1 MYSVILTELGISV
14 FNDGQ
19 VDKAFSFSNPVKEY
33 LAVKNKEAKL
43 NELINYL
50 AKIQRGVSVSDESLL
65 AILKKFSID
74 CHMMDSE
81 ELEKIQSAKPQIIV
95 DSGFASNLQ
104 DTLGK
109 LREFALGFSSSKVT
123 EVSQSPDLHIIQAIN
138 SLDEIDKIA
147 NGLSSRLREWYGL
160 HFPELDNM
168 IDSINGYAQIV
179 MAGKRESL
187 SKQVF
192 EEAGFPESK
201 VEMLSLILSKSRGGD
216 ISDINLAIVQSIAKQ
231 ILDFH
236 ELRKKLEEH
245 VESEMVEI
253 APNLSAIL
261 GSAVGARILGRAG
274 SLKKMASMP
283 ASTIQVLGAEKA
295 LFRALK
301 TGSQPPKHGLL
312 FQHAM
317 VHAAP
322 RWQRGKIARAVAAK
336 AVIAARVD
344 VYGEGLNQTLLDKL
358 NIRVDEIGKKYENP
372 TEKDIRKPQQFRQ
385 DDGNFLVVEEKVVE
399 EKVVEEKVVEEK
411 VVEEKVVEEKVVEE
425 KVVEEKVVD
434 LVKEEEKV
442 EIEMKDPTLVKEEE
456 KVEIEMKD
464 PTLVKEE
471 EKVEIEMKD
480 PTLVKEEEKVE
491 IEMKDPTLVKE
502 EEKVE
507 IEMKD
512 PTLVK
517 EEEKVE
523 IEMKDPTLVKEEE
536 KVQTQIE
543 REKSLEED
551 NQSYFWIK
559 SEGEQKISTENLVPG
574 NQVYKEK
581 LIIKKGIEYRLWDP
595 FRSKLAASIMNGL
608 ENFPF
613 KNKTKVLYLGAST
626 GTTVSHVSDIVGP
639 SGLVFAVE
647 HASRVARDFLD
658 RVATHRS
665 NIMPILQDAR
675 KPKEY
680 FSVFGKVDVVY
691 VDIAQPDQT
700 KIAIENCDMF
710 LKKEG
715 FFFLVIKTRSIDVT
729 KAPKRI
735 VEEEIEK
742 LREKFE
748 ILESIDLHPYDKD
761 HAMVIAK
768 YKN

>member
-1 MYSVILTELGISV
+1 M
-14 FNDGQ
+14 
-19 VDKAFSFSNPVKEY
+19 KE
-33 LAVKNKEAKL
+33 
-43 NELINYL
+43 
-50 AKIQRGVSVSDESLL
+50 
-65 AILKKFSID
+65 
-74 CHMMDSE
+74 
-81 ELEKIQSAKPQIIV
+81 
-95 DSGFASNLQ
+95 
-104 DTLGK
+104 T
-109 LREFALGFSSSKVT
+109 
-123 EVSQSPDLHIIQAIN
+123 
-138 SLDEIDKIA
+138 
-147 NGLSSRLREWYGL
+147 
-160 HFPELDNM
+160 
-168 IDSINGYAQIV
+168 
-179 MAGKRESL
+179 
-187 SKQVF
+187 
-192 EEAGFPESK
+192 
-201 VEMLSLILSKSRGGD
+201 
-216 ISDINLAIVQSIAKQ
+216 
-231 ILDFH
+231 
-236 ELRKKLEEH
+236 
-245 VESEMVEI
+245 
-253 APNLSAIL
+253 
-261 GSAVGARILGRAG
+261 
-274 SLKKMASMP
+274 
-283 ASTIQVLGAEKA
+283 
-295 LFRALK
+295 
-301 TGSQPPKHGLL
+301 
-312 FQHAM
+312 
-317 VHAAP
+317 
-322 RWQRGKIARAVAAK
+322 
-336 AVIAARVD
+336 
-344 VYGEGLNQTLLDKL
+344 
-358 NIRVDEIGKKYENP
+358 
-372 TEKDIRKPQQFRQ
+372 
-385 DDGNFLVVEEKVVE
+385 
-399 EKVVEEKVVEEK
+399 
-411 VVEEKVVEEKVVEE
+411 
-425 KVVEEKVVD
+425 
-434 LVKEEEKV
+434 
-442 EIEMKDPTLVKEEE
+442 TLVKEEE
-456 KVEIEMKD
+456 KVETEMKET
-464 PTLVKEE
+464 TLVKEE
-471 EKVEIEMKD
+471 EKVETEMKET
-480 PTLVKEEEKVE
+480 TLVKEEEKVE
-491 IEMKDPTLVKE
+491 TEMKETTLVKE

-507 IEMKD
+507 TEMKE
-512 PTLVK
+512 T
-517 EEEKVE
+517 
-523 IEMKDPTLVKEEE
+523 TLVKEEE